1 MEADQ
6 INGMFLR
13 LKQEVDRKIADNKE
27 LIHAQVELI
36 SFIVASSVF
45 DFNLL
50 ETRLDDI
57 IFKEYIL
64 NNAPNDANLYDLRYF
79 KEEVLRGGFIDFN
92 GKVKIV
98 AQILDR
104 RKIKFN
110 KNIFLD
116 LAGLRNQIAHGIQNF
131 DPNGKLG
138 VEICL
143 YGRKME
149 KIDFQELG
157 ERFKTTKDKATIE
170 LDNVYRKLGM
180 FVANDAVNNK

>member
-1 MEADQ
+1 MTMKKIKEIQCQWYNNYMEADQ
-6 INGMFLR
+6 MNEMYLR

-27 LIHAQVELI
+27 LMRAQVELI

-57 IFKEYIL
+57 IFKEYVL
-64 NNAPNDANLYDLRYF
+64 DNASDNASLYDLRFF

-98 AQILDR
+98 AQILNR

-110 KNIFLD
+110 KKYFLI
-116 LAGLRNQIAHGIQNF
+116 LL
-131 DPNGKLG
+131 
-138 VEICL
+138 
-143 YGRKME
+143 
-149 KIDFQELG
+149 DFVI
-157 ERFKTTKDKATIE
+157 K
-170 LDNVYRKLGM
+170 
-180 FVANDAVNNK
+180 

>member
-1 MEADQ
+1 MNE
-6 INGMFLR
+6 MYLR

-27 LIHAQVELI
+27 LIRTQVELI

-57 IFKEYIL
+57 IFKEYVL
-64 NNAPNDANLYDLRYF
+64 DNASDNASLFDLRFF

-98 AQILDR
+98 AQILNR

-110 KNIFLD
+110 KKVFLD

-157 ERFKTTKDKATIE
+157 KRFRITKDKATAE
-170 LDNVYRKLGM
+170 LDNAYRKLGM
-180 FVANDAVNNK
+180 FVVHDAEKNK

>member
-6 INGMFLR
+6 INEMFLR

-27 LIHAQVELI
+27 LVHAQVELI

-50 ETRLDDI
+50 EMRLDDI

-110 KNIFLD
+110 KSIFLD
-116 LAGLRNQIAHGIQNF
+116 LAGLRNQIAHGIQSF

-157 ERFKTTKDKATIE
+157 ERFKTKKDKATTE

-180 FVANDAVNNK
+180 FVANDAVKNK